1 MVWGLSGNMELAKE
15 GVHCALYLLHAVQN
29 IKWMNNVIEPQP
41 KKNKGW
47 RGLRWRIEAV
57 YNVGI

>member
-1 MVWGLSGNMELAKE
+1 MCS
-15 GVHCALYLLHAVQN
+15 LHSDSARSPKYKV
-29 IKWMNNVIEPQP
+29 NVIEPQP